1 MEAFSLDDVKFGGD
15 GLVPVVVQDSGTG
28 EVLMVAWSN
37 REALDLTVERGEM
50 VFWSRSRREIW
61 HKGLVSGNR
70 MKLMELRADC
80 DGDTLL
86 ALVAPSGPACHTGAA
101 SCFFRS
107 LAPGGMELNDASDAG
122 TFLGRLFKYLEA
134 RASDSPEE
142 SYTARLLESGRSRVA
157 QKVGEEGVETALA
170 LATGDAENFCRE
182 AADLLY
188 HLEVAC
194 ISAGVPLR
202 CVLTEL
208 KSRHKPREKG

>member
-1 MEAFSLDDVKFGGD
+1 MKVFSLDDVKFDRD

-28 EVLMVAWSN
+28 EVLMAAWAN
-37 REALDLTVERGEM
+37 REALELTVERGEM

-61 HKGLVSGNR
+61 HKGLTSGNR

-86 ALVAPSGPACHTGAA
+86 ALVTPAGPACHTGAV
-101 SCFFRS
+101 SCFFRR
-107 LAPGGMELNDASDAG
+107 LPQVGPEADADAG
-122 TFLGRLFKYLEA
+122 TFPGRLFRYLES
-134 RASDSPEE
+134 RAGDSPEE
-142 SYTARLLESGRSRVA
+142 SYTARLLASGRSRVA

-170 LATGDAENFCRE
+170 LATGDAEGFRYE

-194 ISAGVPLR
+194 ISAGVPFQS
-202 CVLTEL
+202 VLLEL
-208 KSRHKPREKG
+208 KSRHKPDATS